1 MMISTMHPI
10 LRKILKICVP
20 IAVYIVIWQLL
31 SMLVGS
37 RLLLLPSPLDTLRS
51 MYEIVASATGWQS
64 IGMTFIRIIFGYVF
78 GCVLGIGLAVL
89 TSHFHI
95 FEWLF
100 NPLRSLIKT
109 TPITSF
115 ALILLVSVVSGVVP
129 VIVAM
134 IVVVPMIW
142 QTMEEAIRN
151 RDVKLSEMAQIYLSP
166 WKKFCFV
173 TLPQVMPRFYASA
186 STALGFAW
194 KAVITAEILALPKF
208 GIGRQMQFH
217 KIHIEIPELFAWT
230 LLVIILSV
238 ILESFLKFILR
249 KARQKYD

>member
-1 MMISTMHPI
+1 MSSI
-10 LRKILKICVP
+10 LRKIFKICVP
-20 IAVYIVIWQLL
+20 IAIYILIWQLL

-37 RLLLLPSPLDTLRS
+37 RLLLLPSPLDTFRS
-51 MYEIVASATGWQS
+51 MCEILSSKTGWQS
-64 IGMTFIRIIFGYVF
+64 IGMTVLRIVCGYLL
-78 GCVLGIGLAVL
+78 GCMLGVGFAVL
-89 TSHFHI
+89 TAKFRVLD
-95 FEWLF
+95 WLM

-129 VIVAM
+129 VVVAM

-142 QTMEEAIRN
+142 QTTEEAIRS
-151 RDVKLSEMAQIYLSP
+151 RSVQLSEMAKIYLTP
-166 WKKFCFV
+166 WKKLRFV
-173 TLPQVMPRFYASA
+173 TLPQVLPRFFASA

-217 KIHIEIPELFAWT
+217 KIHVEIPELFAWT
-230 LLVIILSV
+230 LLVILLSV
-238 ILESFLKFILR
+238 LLEFSIRYLLK
-249 KARQKYD
+249 KAGQRYD

>member
-1 MMISTMHPI
+1 MSI
-10 LRKILKICVP
+10 LRKIAKACVP
-20 IAVYIVIWQLL
+20 IAVYILIWQLL

-51 MYEIVASATGWQS
+51 MGDIICSKTGWQS
-64 IGMTFIRIIFGYVF
+64 IGMTLLRIIGGYLL
-78 GCVLGIGLAVL
+78 GCALGIVLAVF
-89 TSHFHI
+89 TSHSRTLDWF
-95 FEWLF
+95 LK
-100 NPLRSLIKT
+100 PLRSLIKT

-129 VIVAM
+129 VVIAM

-142 QTMEEAIRN
+142 QTTEEAIRN
-151 RDVKLSEMAQIYLSP
+151 RSVPLSEMAQIYLTS
-166 WKKFCFV
+166 WQKFRYV
-173 TLPQVMPRFYASA
+173 TLPQVAPPFFASA

-194 KAVITAEILALPKF
+194 KAVITAEILALPKI

-230 LLVIILSV
+230 LLIIILSV
-238 ILESFLKFILR
+238 LLEHLFRYVLK
-249 KARQKYD
+249 KAGQKHD

>member
-1 MMISTMHPI
+1 MRQI
-10 LRKILKICVP
+10 LRKIIRTCVP

-51 MYEIVASATGWQS
+51 MKEIVVSVTGWQS
-64 IGMTFIRIIFGYVF
+64 IGMTVLRILCGYLS
-78 GCVLGIGLAVL
+78 GCAVGALFAVL
-89 TSHFHI
+89 TAHFRI
-95 FEWLF
+95 FDWLLK
-100 NPLRSLIKT
+100 PMRSLIKT

-115 ALILLVSVVSGVVP
+115 ALILLVSVVSGMVP
-129 VIVAM
+129 VVVAM

-142 QTMEEAIRN
+142 QTTEEAIKN
-151 RDVKLSEMAQIYLSP
+151 RSVELHEMAQIYLKP
-166 WKKFCFV
+166 WQKFRLV
-173 TLPQVMPRFYASA
+173 TLPQVLPQFFASA

-217 KIHIEIPELFAWT
+217 KIHVEIPELFAWT

-238 ILESFLKFILR
+238 ILENAFRLLLK
-249 KARQKYD
+249 KAGQRYD

>member
-1 MMISTMHPI
+1 MISTMRPI
-10 LRKILKICVP
+10 LRKIVKTCVP
-20 IAVYIVIWQLL
+20 IAVYILVWQLL

-51 MYEIVASATGWQS
+51 MKDIVVSKTGWQS
-64 IGMTFIRIIFGYVF
+64 IGMTVLRILCGYFAGCLTGVIF
-78 GCVLGIGLAVL
+78 AVL
-89 TSHFHI
+89 TSHFRV
-95 FEWLF
+95 FDWLL

-115 ALILLVSVVSGVVP
+115 ALILLVSVVSGMVP

-134 IVVVPMIW
+134 IVVIPMIW
-142 QTMEEAIRN
+142 QTTEEAIRN
-151 RDVKLSEMAQIYLSP
+151 RSVHLSEMAQIYLTP
-166 WKKFCFV
+166 WKKFRYV
-173 TLPQVMPRFYASA
+173 TLPQVLPQFFASA
-186 STALGFAW
+186 SIALGFAW
-194 KAVITAEILALPKF
+194 KAVITAEILALPKL

-238 ILESFLKFILR
+238 ILEYIIKRLLR
-249 KARQKYD
+249 KAGQRYD